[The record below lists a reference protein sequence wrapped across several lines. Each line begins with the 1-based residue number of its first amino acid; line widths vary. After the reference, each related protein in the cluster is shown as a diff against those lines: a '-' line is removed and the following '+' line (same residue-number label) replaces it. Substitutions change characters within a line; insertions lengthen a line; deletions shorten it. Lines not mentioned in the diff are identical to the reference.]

1 VLGGRIGIMG
11 FNSAEDLQDAL
22 RSMDPCDFVST
33 HLFESI
39 PTVFENR
46 VDLWIQW
53 KKRLASF
60 LEVDPY
66 EMVLT
71 GSGAIGYSLS
81 PYKNYRKY
89 HDKSD
94 IDVAVISSHHFET
107 AWRYLRQSRTRWLS
121 ISRQA
126 KIAIEEHRKNYVFTG
141 TIATDSF
148 LALLPFG
155 KRWQNGLDEMGT
167 HAPTVGR
174 DVKLRIYRDYDAL
187 RYYHMTGI
195 KRLQEAL
202 LSSTEDQLQVETE
215 ED

>member
-1 VLGGRIGIMG
+1 MG
-11 FNSAEDLQDAL
+11 FDSAEDLQDAL
-22 RSMDPCDFVST
+22 RRMDPCDFVST

-39 PTVFENR
+39 PTVFGNK

-81 PYKNYRKY
+81 PHKNYREY
-89 HDKSD
+89 NDKSD
-94 IDVAVISSHHFET
+94 IDVAVISSHHFEI

-126 KIAIEEHRKNYVFTG
+126 KNAIEEHRKNYVFTG

-155 KRWQNGLDEMGT
+155 KRWQQGLDEMSK

-187 RYYHMTGI
+187 RYYQMTGI
-195 KRLQEAL
+195 KKLQEAL
-202 LSSTEDQLQVETE
+202 LCSGEDELQVETE
-215 ED
+215 EC